1 MSSVSSKTFDDF
13 KLRWQ
18 KTILHLGTI
27 GSGANEAVDEGRLH
41 LIHILELLEGIIH
54 RLTRSK
60 LAYEIEPPWR
70 VTDALAFSIKGSEF
84 FDAGV
89 DDARCDFGS
98 MAFLVVVSEGFEGDG
113 VLGPIGSGG
122 YDGSIFLHRG

>member
-1 MSSVSSKTFDDF
+1 MVQPGGVPKDIAALAAEIVRSCSDDA
-13 KLRWQ
+13 LRR
-18 KTILHLGTI
+18 T
-27 GSGANEAVDEGRLH
+27 A
-41 LIHILELLEGIIH
+41 LELLEGIIH
-54 RLTRSK
+54 RLTRSE
-60 LAYEIEPPWR
+60 LTYEIEPPWR
-70 VTDALAFSIKGSEF
+70 VTDALMFSIEGSEF

-113 VLGPIGSGG
+113 VLGPIGSRG